1 MEIVRTLDDPVCA
14 ISAGRSEAFL
24 TVAKPIFEALCGNMW
39 ADVQDFSKND
49 FMKYGPGTE
58 N

>member
-24 TVAKPIFEALCGNMW
+24 TVAKSIFEALCGNMW

-49 FMKYGPGTE
+49 
-58 N
+58 